1 MLKRAIVLCLSLLFS
16 TAPRLVAQERGA
28 AALAEL
34 VGGLGTTTRVLMIG
48 AHPDDEDTQLIAY
61 LAKARHIETA
71 YLSLSRGDGGQNLIG
86 NQLGPV
92 LGMIRTEELLAA
104 RRLDGGRQYFTR
116 AFDFGFSKTIDE
128 TYKHWPKDSI
138 LQDMVAI
145 VRAFRPQVII
155 AVFTGT
161 PADGHG
167 HHQFSGVLAREVFDA
182 AADSVRFASA
192 RVGGL
197 RPWTASKFYRLRR
210 GGGAAGT
217 LTFNVGEYDPAL
229 GESYSEIAT
238 VSRSQHRSQGQGA
251 LPQRGARYTGVVLE
265 TSRVSDVR
273 AGDSALFAGIDTSW
287 ARFKSLRLADS
298 VRSAIDSLTHAEA
311 AVRRS
316 LDLVDPSKMIAP
328 LAEYVRLASRAEN
341 GVTCA
346 TLNALNADAP
356 ECEPAMGDLALALA
370 STTSRA
376 TAALVNAAGVT
387 VEATAPH
394 ELLAQGD
401 SVPVTVAVYNQGAT
415 PISLESASFIGQ
427 LGMSSRQAR
436 NIPPD
441 SAGRISLAYHG
452 TILSWPWWLRR
463 PLKGDT
469 FTQPLAEMITGEDR
483 IRDSGVEVGLRIG
496 GVAFSY
502 RTGPIV
508 YRYADAALG
517 EVRRPLSTIPEISVL
532 LEHELEYAR
541 ANSPF
546 DRMMRV
552 YVHSAATAP
561 RDVDVSL
568 ALPAGL
574 TADSAVRHVTIKA
587 FGDANLYFRI
597 RGRMHPGRDSI
608 VASAKSH
615 GATFTLGFVPIEYEH
630 IRPQRS
636 YRRSTVQIEAVNATY
651 ANLKIGYIRGVGD
664 NVMPMLEQ
672 LGLSVVELDPVTLPQ
687 ARLGG
692 LTTIVLGSRAYEAN
706 PSAMVANTPLLMQ
719 FARNGGTVVTQYG
732 HADIAQPG
740 ILPFPITMA
749 RTADRVTDENATV
762 RVLDPGSPL
771 LAMPNKIVEADF
783 ANWVQERTLYMPQTF
798 DAHYRQVFSMNDKD
812 EPPNDAAVLVAP
824 VGKGTYI
831 FTTFS
836 FFRQLPAGNPGAA
849 RLFINLLAADQRAA
863 NRPSVP
869 ASSAVRP

>member
-1 MLKRAIVLCLSLLFS
+1 
-16 TAPRLVAQERGA
+16 
-28 AALAEL
+28 
-34 VGGLGTTTRVLMIG
+34 MIG

-128 TYKHWPKDSI
+128 TFQHWPRDSI
-138 LQDMVAI
+138 LQDVVAI

-182 AADSVRFASA
+182 AADSVRFPPA

-197 RPWTASKFYRLRR
+197 RPWAPAKFYRLRR
-210 GGGAAGT
+210 GGGELGT
-217 LTFNVGEYDPAL
+217 LTFNVGEYNPAL

-251 LPQRGARYTGVVLE
+251 LPQRGARYTGAKLE
-265 TSRVSDVR
+265 TSRVAEGSGADT
-273 AGDSALFAGIDTSW
+273 ALFEGVDTSW
-287 ARFKSLRLADS
+287 ARFKALPLADS
-298 VRSAIDSLTHAEA
+298 VRSAIDSLPRAES
-311 AVRRS
+311 AVVRS
-316 LDLVDPSKMIAP
+316 LDLVDPSKMVAP
-328 LAEYVRLASRAEN
+328 LAEYVRLSSRAAS
-341 GVTCA
+341 GVTCV
-346 TLNALNADAP
+346 TLNALNADTPTCGA
-356 ECEPAMGDLALALA
+356 AMGDLALALA
-370 STTSRA
+370 STTARA
-376 TAALVNAAGVT
+376 IAALINAAGVT
-387 VEATAPH
+387 VEATASR
-394 ELLAQGD
+394 EFIAQGD
-401 SVPVTVAVYNQGAT
+401 SVPVTVAVYNQGKA
-415 PISLESASFIGQ
+415 PMSLESASFIGQ
-427 LGMSSRQAR
+427 LGMSSRLAR
-436 NIPPD
+436 NIAPD
-441 SAGRISLAYHG
+441 SAGRISLVYHG
-452 TILSWPWWLRR
+452 NMLRWPWWLRR

-469 FTQPLAEMITGEDR
+469 FTQPLTEMVTGEDR
-483 IRDSGVEVGLRIG
+483 IRDSGVEVSLRVG
-496 GVAFSY
+496 GVAFPF

-532 LEHELEYAR
+532 LEHEIEYAR
-541 ANSPF
+541 ANTLF
-546 DRMMRV
+546 DRMIRV
-552 YVHSAATAP
+552 YVHSAATTP

-568 ALPAGL
+568 TLPTGL
-574 TADSAVRHVTIKA
+574 TADSATRHVTIKP
-587 FGDANLYFRI
+587 FGDANVYFRI
-597 RGRMHPGRDSI
+597 QGRLLPGRVSI

-615 GATFTLGFVPIEYEH
+615 DATFTLGFVPIEYEH
-630 IRPQRS
+630 IRPQRT
-636 YRRSTVQIEAVNATY
+636 YRSSTVQIEAVSATF

-664 NVMPMLEQ
+664 NVMSMLEE
-672 LGLSVVELDPVTLPQ
+672 LGLPVTELDPVTLPQ
-687 ARLGG
+687 IKLGAF
-692 LTTIVLGSRAYEAN
+692 TTIVLGSRAYEAN
-706 PSAMVANTPLLMQ
+706 PAAMVANTPLLMQ
-719 FARNGGTVVTQYG
+719 FARNGGTIVTQYG
-732 HADIAQPG
+732 HPDIAQPG
-740 ILPFPITMA
+740 LLPFPITLT
-749 RTADRVTDENATV
+749 RTGDRVTDENATV

-771 LAMPNKIVEADF
+771 LSSPNKIVDADF

-798 DAHYRQVFSMNDKD
+798 DPQYRRVFSMNDKD
-812 EPPNDAAVLVAP
+812 EQPNDAAVLVAP

-863 NRPSVP
+863 KRPTVP
-869 ASSAVRP
+869 ATGPVRP